1 MKDQKGNPKTYQDYL
16 TLQSKLPAAQR
27 DTDLEKK
34 LVKKA
39 YSIGEEY
46 ANSEDLL
53 KVLADSM
60 LHKMSTLLFI
70 ALPLLAFILQLIF
83 IRRKGFYYMHH
94 GIFVLHL
101 TTSLFLVLFVTEV
114 LGLTAMALHTA
125 WISSISSWLVFGWF
139 VYYFVSFKRFYQLT
153 IGKAV
158 LYFMATAF
166 LQNALML
173 VIFLG
178 LLIFSFFSL

>member
-1 MKDQKGNPKTYQDYL
+1 
-16 TLQSKLPAAQR
+16 
-27 DTDLEKK
+27 
-34 LVKKA
+34 
-39 YSIGEEY
+39 
-46 ANSEDLL
+46 
-53 KVLADSM
+53 
-60 LHKMSTLLFI
+60 
-70 ALPLLAFILQLIF
+70 
-83 IRRKGFYYMHH
+83 MHH

-101 TTSLFLVLFVTEV
+101 TTSLFLVFFVTEV

-166 LQNALML
+166 LQNALIL